1 MQVSN
6 PGPLLLESN
15 ALPTELPAPN
25 LCMNFPLSKSFS
37 AAQQLASPAKQK
49 SGGKGHRSGARST
62 SSRSYSSSSSS
73 SDSESE
79 QTARGVAQ
87 SKVVVLGSEQP
98 KVAVLPVYH
107 ALGLVHYVYSF
118 LGSGFASTS
127 GSKFNRFSFLGSNFT
142 STSCYKSCNVQYIT
156 FLGSYFTSTS
166 GSQRYDVQYMIIV
179 F

>member
-1 MQVSN
+1 
-6 PGPLLLESN
+6 
-15 ALPTELPAPN
+15 
-25 LCMNFPLSKSFS
+25 MNFPLSKSFS

-107 ALGLVHYVYSF
+107 ALRLLMYNTHIVFSVAVLPQHQALSSIGLVF
-118 LGSGFASTS
+118 
-127 GSKFNRFSFLGSNFT
+127 
-142 STSCYKSCNVQYIT
+142 
-156 FLGSYFTSTS
+156 
-166 GSQRYDVQYMIIV
+166 
-179 F
+179 